1 MGYNTTVVIL
11 NDALEDIAKDPRFG
25 ANLARAIRAVSFA
38 PIGPIEVHAGSFMNA
53 AIVVESHH
61 SSEVRLVSIG
71 HNTGEPVPPLD
82 NTGDDL

>member
-11 NDALEDIAKDPRFG
+11 NDALEDIAKDPHFG

-38 PIGPIEVHAGSFMNA
+38 PIGPIEVQAGSFMNA

-61 SSEVRLVSIG
+61 SSEVRLVSVG
-71 HNTGEPVPPLD
+71 HNTGEPSPVE
-82 NTGDDL
+82 